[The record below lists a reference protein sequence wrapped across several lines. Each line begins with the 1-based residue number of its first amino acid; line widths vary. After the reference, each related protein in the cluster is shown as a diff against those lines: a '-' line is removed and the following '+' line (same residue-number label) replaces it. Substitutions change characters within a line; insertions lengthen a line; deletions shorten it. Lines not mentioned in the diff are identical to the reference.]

1 MPRPGWHLRPRLP
14 TVPGTLPAGHRS
26 APLVHVSR
34 KTVPRL
40 LLMRR
45 GVGETA
51 AVARH
56 GHLLTPNHRRQ
67 ILKRGVAVGSDGSGQ
82 GACSGDWTAGMIA
95 DRVVIPKDLPAGE
108 YVLGWR
114 WGASMLADV

>member
-1 MPRPGWHLRPRLP
+1 M
-14 TVPGTLPAGHRS
+14 
-26 APLVHVSR
+26 
-34 KTVPRL
+34 
-40 LLMRR
+40 
-45 GVGETA
+45 
-51 AVARH
+51 
-56 GHLLTPNHRRQ
+56 
-67 ILKRGVAVGSDGSGQ
+67 GSDGSGQ